1 MNATERI
8 QRRDADRERSR
19 GWHHA
24 RRARGICGNAPCTN
38 RPELN
43 PRTGHIHALALSP
56 DGRDFITTS
65 ARCYPQFTNTA
76 RQSKRFE

>member
-8 QRRDADRERSR
+8 QRREADRERNR

-24 RRARGICGNAPCTN
+24 RRARGICGNAPCTK

-43 PRTGHIHALALSP
+43 PRTGQPYWFCRACRMAKTHAA
-56 DGRDFITTS
+56 
-65 ARCYPQFTNTA
+65 TA
-76 RQSKRFE
+76 RS